1 LISSIR
7 SIQKRRERG
16 FTLTELL
23 VVVVILALLAAI
35 AVPAL
40 TKDDEGERF
49 NKFVTKFMRDLQRM
63 RYEAISTK
71 EDRSLVIGATS
82 YSLNIVVS
90 GTLTVQD
97 QRQAPTDVM
106 VADVVEVSAMP
117 GQSYSAPSGTMGGT
131 VEIRFIGT
139 GGMMV
144 DSGSGLAS
152 NTATVFFR
160 TRSNVHKS
168 RIVVF
173 PATSYAALYQDW

>member
-1 LISSIR
+1 MR
-7 SIQKRRERG
+7 QQG

-23 VVVVILALLAAI
+23 VVVVILALLAAV

-40 TKDDEGERF
+40 TKDDEEERF

-71 EDRSLVIGATS
+71 EHRALVIGANS
-82 YSLNIVVS
+82 YTLNVVVS
-90 GTLTVQD
+90 GTLSTQV
-97 QRQAPTDVM
+97 QRQAPTDVW
-106 VADVVEVSAMP
+106 VEDVRVVSAMP
-117 GQSYSAPSGTMGGT
+117 GQSYTPPTGTMSGT
-131 VEIRFIGT
+131 VEVRFYGT

-144 DSGSGLAS
+144 DAGSGLVPQ
-152 NTATVFFR
+152 TVTIFFR
-160 TRSNVHKS
+160 TRSKLHKS